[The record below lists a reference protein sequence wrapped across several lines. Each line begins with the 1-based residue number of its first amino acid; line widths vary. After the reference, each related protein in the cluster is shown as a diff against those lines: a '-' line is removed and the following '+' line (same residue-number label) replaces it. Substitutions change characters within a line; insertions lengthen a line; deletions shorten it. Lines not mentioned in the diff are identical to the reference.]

1 MSVVV
6 SPGMPYSPTVAA
18 VCDHCGA
25 TVLTT
30 MARMPR
36 GSRRNGSGFL
46 SFLSFLSVLPEG
58 WWTPKTC
65 TTVHWECNGKSYW
78 RQDTN
83 HKQRIVL
90 CPEHAFMRQS
100 RAAMRAFTVLVELKH
115 GQS

>member
-1 MSVVV
+1 MSILV
-6 SPGMPYSPTVAA
+6 SPNTVGNEA
-18 VCDHCGA
+18 VSAICDHCGA

-30 MARMPR
+30 KARM
-36 GSRRNGSGFL
+36 SHRRNGPGFYT
-46 SFLSFLSVLPEG
+46 VLPEG

-65 TTVHWECNGKSYW
+65 TTVHSACDGKSYW
-78 RQDTN
+78 RQGTN

>member
-1 MSVVV
+1 MSILV
-6 SPGMPYSPTVAA
+6 SPNTVGNEA
-18 VCDHCGA
+18 VSAICDHCGA

-30 MARMPR
+30 KARMPR

-46 SFLSFLSVLPEG
+46 RVLPEG

-65 TTVHWECNGKSYW
+65 TTVHSACDGKSYW
-78 RQDTN
+78 QQDTN